1 MKNLSDHIQESFA
14 TKKEEQ
20 TVVENLNDDKEEI
33 VNEEKSVEQEKP
45 SE

>member
-14 TKKEEQ
+14 TKEEEQ
-20 TVVENLNDDKEEI
+20 TVIENLIDNNEEV
-33 VNEEKSVEQEKP
+33 VNENETVEKEKP

>member
-14 TKKEEQ
+14 TKEEEQ
-20 TVVENLNDDKEEI
+20 TVIENLNDDKEEV
-33 VNEEKSVEQEKP
+33 VNEESVEKEKP